1 MIDDDSDL
9 LDDFMIMEMMEEN
22 DTDRYRKSS
31 GGGSGCL
38 PVLGCLPT
46 TLMAIVFF
54 LILRLI
60 LL

>member
-9 LDDFMIMEMMEEN
+9 FDDFMIMEMMEEN
-22 DTDRYRKSS
+22 DTDKSRKSS
-31 GGGSGCL
+31 GVGGGCL
-38 PVLGCLPT
+38 TVLGCLPT
-46 TLMAIVFF
+46 ILMAIVFF